1 MDDELKSR
9 RLAEAAVLLGRD
21 DSAAR
26 QVLTQLWDEAHEQGR
41 LDALDELTPRLCVCM
56 K

>member
-1 MDDELKSR
+1 MDEKLKAL
-9 RLAEAAVLLGRD
+9 RLAEAVARLGRD
-21 DSAAR
+21 DSTAR
-26 QVLTQLWDEAHEQGR
+26 QVLGQLWDEAHELGR